1 MSVRRT
7 VPSQHMKSNIKIK
20 LLPRSSK
27 NQIIGKEGDTLK
39 VKVTSPPVDGKANE
53 ALIELLAKR
62 LGVSKSNIKIISGR
76 RSKLKTVTISGLSQ
90 KEITILL
97 EIPQS

>member
-1 MSVRRT
+1 MSIQRT
-7 VPSQHMKSNIKIK
+7 GTSQHLNNSIRVK

-27 NQIIGKEGDTLK
+27 NQIVGREGDTYK

-53 ALIELLAKR
+53 TLIELLAKR
-62 LGVSKSNIKIISGR
+62 LGVSKSTIKIISGE
-76 RSKLKTVTISGLSQ
+76 RSKLKTVQINGLSQ
-90 KEITILL
+90 KEITNLL

>member
-7 VPSQHMKSNIKIK
+7 VSSQHMKSNIKIK

-76 RSKLKTVTISGLSQ
+76 RSKLKTVQICGLSQ

-97 EIPQS
+97 ESPQS

>member
-1 MSVRRT
+1 
-7 VPSQHMKSNIKIK
+7 MKSNIKIK

-27 NQIIGKEGDTLK
+27 NQIVGKEGDTLK

-62 LGVSKSNIKIISGR
+62 LGVSKSSIKIISGR

-97 EIPQS
+97 ESPQS

>member
-1 MSVRRT
+1 
-7 VPSQHMKSNIKIK
+7 MKSNIKIK

>member
-1 MSVRRT
+1 
-7 VPSQHMKSNIKIK
+7 MKSNIKIK

-76 RSKLKTVTISGLSQ
+76 RSKLKTVQICDLSQ

-97 EIPQS
+97 ESTKS